1 MDITSIII
9 TLVILLF
16 SVVLHELSHGVVAD
30 RKGDHT
36 ARFAGRLTLNPL
48 PHLDLFGSILL
59 PLFLFLVQSPIIFGA
74 AKPVPVNFFNLQSP
88 KRDMALVS
96 LAGPGTNFILA
107 LAFALPIR
115 LGLIA
120 SGGLGYE
127 ILSQAA
133 ILNLVLGTFNL
144 LPIPP
149 LDGSKVLASFFSD
162 EMMYRI
168 LSWERFGFL
177 LIIVF
182 LYTGIIQTVMI
193 PLLLLLS
200 KVFLG
205 FSVI

>member
-1 MDITSIII
+1 MDFSSIII
-9 TLVILLF
+9 TLIILLF

-36 ARFAGRLTLNPL
+36 ARYAGRLTLNPL

-59 PLFLFLVQSPIIFGA
+59 PLFLFLVNSPILFGA
-74 AKPVPVNFFNLQSP
+74 AKPVPVNFFNLRSP

-133 ILNLVLGTFNL
+133 VLNLVLGTFNL

-177 LIIVF
+177 LIILF

-205 FSVI
+205 FSIL